1 MAALYWDDLAW
12 SDGTLTLLGP
22 SSPNVPPVAD
32 AGPDIDAAVST
43 NFNLVGTGSFD
54 PDGTIS
60 AYLWSQLSGP
70 SSPTINNST
79 TATANVTPT
88 VAGIYV
94 FQLQVT
100 DNSSATNTDTT
111 TAYVYTTSSRPNFTD
126 NAGLWTNTGGGSI
139 NGALADESDATFAA
153 SPDNPENASMVVKLA
168 PMAPGAVSFPLRI
181 DQTVSAPVSTVLV
194 ELLDGTNNDAVMG
207 SEQFNPSTSIA
218 TVTFTLTAAENTAWT
233 NRRIPKLR
241 FTADV

>member
-1 MAALYWDDLAW
+1 
-12 SDGTLTLLGP
+12 
-22 SSPNVPPVAD
+22 
-32 AGPDIDAAVST
+32 
-43 NFNLVGTGSFD
+43 
-54 PDGTIS
+54 
-60 AYLWSQLSGP
+60 
-70 SSPTINNST
+70 
-79 TATANVTPT
+79 
-88 VAGIYV
+88 V

-111 TAYVYTTSSRPNFTD
+111 TAYVYTTSARPNATTS
-126 NAGLWTNTGGGSI
+126 AGLWTNTGGGSI
-139 NGALADESDATFAA
+139 HGALADESDATFTA
-153 SPDNPENASMVVKLA
+153 SPDNPDNASLVVQLP

-207 SEQFNPSTSIA
+207 SEQFNPSTSIGA
-218 TVTFTLTAAENTAWT
+218 VTFTLTPAENTAWT